1 MVTKRKLH
9 AVKRHQT
16 QNAYSFMHHMFLRQ
30 EIKLQKLKFAENM
43 AYNKKSLQKMNP
55 IKYTN

>member
-1 MVTKRKLH
+1 MVTKKETSCSKKTSNTKCILFYASYVSTAGKKL
-9 AVKRHQT
+9 K
-16 QNAYSFMHHMFLRQ
+16 
-30 EIKLQKLKFAENM
+30 KLKFAENM

>member
-1 MVTKRKLH
+1 MVTKKKLH

-16 QNAYSFMHHMFLRQ
+16 QIHQMFLRQ
-30 EIKLQKLKFAENM
+30 EKKNFKNFAENT

-55 IKYTN
+55 IKNTN